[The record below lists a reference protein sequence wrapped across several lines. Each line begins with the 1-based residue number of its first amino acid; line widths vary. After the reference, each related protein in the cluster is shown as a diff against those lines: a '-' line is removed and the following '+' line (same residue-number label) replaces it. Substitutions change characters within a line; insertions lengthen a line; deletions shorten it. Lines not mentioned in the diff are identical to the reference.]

1 MRKRHRLL
9 ILAVSMLVALVVIG
23 TIFFMSAENWT
34 FVDSLYF
41 TAMTVTTI
49 GYGDLVPSHDISKI
63 VATIYAVLSI
73 PIALFAFG
81 IIAENYFEIRL
92 AGLER
97 RMIDIVSRERDIKKA
112 VDENNKKKEK
122 EDEK

>member
-9 ILAVSMLVALVVIG
+9 VLAITMLVTLVVIG
-23 TIFFMSAENWT
+23 TVFFMSAENWT

-63 VATIYAVLSI
+63 IAVVYAVLSI
-73 PIALFAFG
+73 PLALFAFG

-92 AGLER
+92 ARLER
-97 RMIDIVSRERDIKKA
+97 RMLDIVGRERNIQKA
-112 VDENNKKKEK
+112 VDENNKKERK
-122 EDEK
+122 DEK

>member
-9 ILAVSMLVALVVIG
+9 VLAVAMLVVLVVVG
-23 TIFFMSAENWT
+23 TMFFMSAENWS
-34 FVDSLYF
+34 FIDSLYF

-49 GYGDLVPSHDISKI
+49 GYGDLVPSHDISKL

-73 PIALFAFG
+73 PIAFFAFG

-92 AGLER
+92 ARLER
-97 RMIDIVSRERDIKKA
+97 RMMEMVARERDIEKA
-112 VDENNKKKEK
+112 VDDNNKSKKEK
-122 EDEK
+122 DEK